1 MRVPDPERERRALH
15 DGIEQGRREV
25 ARDAE
30 ALGTRIVDSCGA
42 AGEAS
47 QEARGIV
54 GDIDRSVSRLAGAV
68 EGAIE
73 AMAAIRR
80 QADETSAETVAHLT
94 DVRGEVLAGTRELG
108 ALGTAVDRMTA
119 FVGVIKDLADQT
131 NLLSLNARI
140 EAARAGDL
148 GRGFAVVA
156 EEVRKLAESSARE
169 ADEVAETISNVLGAA
184 RSTSLRIEGASARI
198 DALAGQIAALRESSS
213 TSWQD
218 ALAEVESIRERTRDV
233 GTANRQGLVASDR
246 TVRDIAAIETVAG
259 QLATLHATS
268 SVEASQAGDLLA
280 RARRGRLRVGVDPTS
295 PGTMFRHPRS
305 GATIGL
311 DAELLP
317 LVEAELGLEI
327 ELVEAGWVDLV
338 KLLRRG
344 EFDLVWAAI
353 IPTASYRG
361 VRFSTPY
368 ADHGFVIVRRAGD
381 ERIGGVADLDGRVV
395 GIVADPAAREQVAAS
410 GIRPAELRQV
420 YDDDYLGPVADGV
433 YDAAVLELALT
444 WWDVTDPASPWHG
457 RIEIVGAPIAP
468 CSYVAVVRDE
478 PQSEPLLAAVDEAI
492 GRVRATP
499 RYAAIVQR
507 YLGDGA
513 SPEQRSAAA
522 A

>member
-1 MRVPDPERERRALH
+1 VLPSLLFLLGLLCGGGAALAVERRRRPTAPSVAPPAAAPRPAKTVHAPDPERERQARRE
-15 DGIEQGRREV
+15 GVRQGRGEV

-30 ALGTRIVDSCGA
+30 ALGARIVDSCSA
-42 AGEAS
+42 AGQSSE
-47 QEARGIV
+47 EARGIA
-54 GDIDRSVSRLAGAV
+54 GDIDRSVGRLAGAV

-73 AMAAIRR
+73 AMAAIRL

-233 GTANRQGLVASDR
+233 GTANRQSLVASDR
-246 TVRDIAAIETVAG
+246 TVHDIAAIETVAG
-259 QLATLHATS
+259 QLATLHAAALPERP
-268 SVEASQAGDLLA
+268 EADGDVLA
-280 RARRGRLRVGVDPTS
+280 RARRETLRVGVDPAS

-305 GATIGL
+305 GAAIGL

-317 LVEAELGLEI
+317 LVEDELGLTI
-327 ELVEAGWVDLV
+327 ELVEANWVDLV

-353 IPTASYRG
+353 IPSASYRG

-381 ERIGGVADLDGRVV
+381 ERIRGVADLDGRVV
-395 GIVADPAAREQVAAS
+395 GICADPAAR
-410 GIRPAELRQV
+410 
-420 YDDDYLGPVADGV
+420 
-433 YDAAVLELALT
+433 
-444 WWDVTDPASPWHG
+444 
-457 RIEIVGAPIAP
+457 
-468 CSYVAVVRDE
+468 
-478 PQSEPLLAAVDEAI
+478 
-492 GRVRATP
+492 
-499 RYAAIVQR
+499 
-507 YLGDGA
+507 
-513 SPEQRSAAA
+513 
-522 A
+522 